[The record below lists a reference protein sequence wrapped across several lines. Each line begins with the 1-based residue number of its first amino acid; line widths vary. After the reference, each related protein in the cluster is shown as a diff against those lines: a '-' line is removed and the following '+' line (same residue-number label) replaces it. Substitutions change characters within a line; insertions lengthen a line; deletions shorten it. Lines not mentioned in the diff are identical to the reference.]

1 LKTSRSLAGNGSQ
14 LNEVAFSTTKFNLKH
29 KIMNTEKILL
39 EAQSQPSC
47 LGAVMRSIFPKKSN
61 WIDIY
66 MFENSGKYKLIQ
78 MRYRL
83 DNNKKEFRTASIGF
97 VNDYTVKLKIYENV
111 LLERS

>member
-1 LKTSRSLAGNGSQ
+1 
-14 LNEVAFSTTKFNLKH
+14 
-29 KIMNTEKILL
+29 MNTDKSLL
-39 EAQSQPSC
+39 KAQNQPSF
-47 LGAVMRSIFPKKSN
+47 LGAVMRSIFPQKSK

-66 MFENSGKYKLIQ
+66 MFEDSGKYKLIQ

>member
-1 LKTSRSLAGNGSQ
+1 
-14 LNEVAFSTTKFNLKH
+14 
-29 KIMNTEKILL
+29 MNTDKSSL
-39 EAQSQPSC
+39 EAQNQPSFFFFF
-47 LGAVMRSIFPKKSN
+47 MRSIFPKKSN

-66 MFENSGKYKLIQ
+66 MFEDSGKYKLIQ

>member
-1 LKTSRSLAGNGSQ
+1 
-14 LNEVAFSTTKFNLKH
+14 
-29 KIMNTEKILL
+29 MNTDNSLL
-39 EAQSQPSC
+39 EAQTQPSF

-61 WIDIY
+61 WIDIS
-66 MFENSGKYKLIQ
+66 MFEDMGSYKLIQ

>member
-1 LKTSRSLAGNGSQ
+1 
-14 LNEVAFSTTKFNLKH
+14 
-29 KIMNTEKILL
+29 MNTDKSSL
-39 EAQSQPSC
+39 EAQNQQPSC
-47 LGAVMRSIFPKKSN
+47 LGAVMRSIFPKKSK
-61 WIDIY
+61 WIDIN
-66 MFENSGKYKLIQ
+66 MFEDSGKYKLIQ

>member
-1 LKTSRSLAGNGSQ
+1 
-14 LNEVAFSTTKFNLKH
+14 
-29 KIMNTEKILL
+29 MNTDKSSL
-39 EAQSQPSC
+39 EAQNQPSC
-47 LGAVMRSIFPKKSN
+47 LGAVMRSIFPKKSK

-66 MFENSGKYKLIQ
+66 MFEDSGKYKLIQ

-111 LLERS
+111 LLERA

>member
-1 LKTSRSLAGNGSQ
+1 
-14 LNEVAFSTTKFNLKH
+14 
-29 KIMNTEKILL
+29 MNTDKSLI
-39 EAQSQPSC
+39 EAQTQPSF
-47 LGAVMRSIFPKKSN
+47 LAAVFPKKSK

-66 MFENSGKYKLIQ
+66 MFEDSGKYKLIQ

-111 LLERS
+111 LSERP

>member
-1 LKTSRSLAGNGSQ
+1 MSKEKDLLK
-14 LNEVAFSTTKFNLKH
+14 
-29 KIMNTEKILL
+29 
-39 EAQSQPSC
+39 AQKQPSC
-47 LGAVMRSIFPKKSN
+47 LGGVVRSIFPKKSK

-66 MFENSGKYKLIQ
+66 MFEVSGKYKLIQ

-83 DNNKKEFRTASIGF
+83 DNNKKEFRITSIGF

>member
-1 LKTSRSLAGNGSQ
+1 
-14 LNEVAFSTTKFNLKH
+14 
-29 KIMNTEKILL
+29 MNTDKSLL
-39 EAQSQPSC
+39 ESQNQPSF
-47 LGAVMRSIFPKKSN
+47 LDAVMRSIFPKKSN

-66 MFENSGKYKLIQ
+66 MFESSGYYKLIQ

>member
-1 LKTSRSLAGNGSQ
+1 
-14 LNEVAFSTTKFNLKH
+14 
-29 KIMNTEKILL
+29 MNTDKSLL
-39 EAQSQPSC
+39 EAQNQPSFLC
-47 LGAVMRSIFPKKSN
+47 AVMRSIFPKKSK

-66 MFENSGKYKLIQ
+66 MFEESGKYKLIQ

-97 VNDYTVKLKIYENV
+97 VNDFTVKLKIYENV

>member
-1 LKTSRSLAGNGSQ
+1 
-14 LNEVAFSTTKFNLKH
+14 
-29 KIMNTEKILL
+29 MNTEKSLL
-39 EAQSQPSC
+39 EAHNQPSF
-47 LGAVMRSIFPKKSN
+47 LGAVMRSIFPKKSS

-97 VNDYTVKLKIYENV
+97 VNDYTVKLKIYENI
-111 LLERS
+111 LLGRS

>member
-1 LKTSRSLAGNGSQ
+1 
-14 LNEVAFSTTKFNLKH
+14 
-29 KIMNTEKILL
+29 MNTDKSLL
-39 EAQSQPSC
+39 EAQTQPSF
-47 LGAVMRSIFPKKSN
+47 LGAVMRSVFPKKSN

-66 MFENSGKYKLIQ
+66 MFENSGKYKHIQ

-83 DNNKKEFRTASIGF
+83 DNNKKEFRTVSIGF

>member
-1 LKTSRSLAGNGSQ
+1 
-14 LNEVAFSTTKFNLKH
+14 
-29 KIMNTEKILL
+29 MNTDKSLL
-39 EAQSQPSC
+39 KAQNQPSF
-47 LGAVMRSIFPKKSN
+47 LGAVMRSILPQKSK

-66 MFENSGKYKLIQ
+66 MFEDSGKYKLIQ

>member
-1 LKTSRSLAGNGSQ
+1 
-14 LNEVAFSTTKFNLKH
+14 
-29 KIMNTEKILL
+29 MNRDKSLL
-39 EAQSQPSC
+39 EAQTQPSF
-47 LGAVMRSIFPKKSN
+47 LGAVMRSIFPEKSK

-66 MFENSGKYKLIQ
+66 VFEDSGRYKLIQ

-97 VNDYTVKLKIYENV
+97 VNDYTVKQKIYENI

>member
-1 LKTSRSLAGNGSQ
+1 
-14 LNEVAFSTTKFNLKH
+14 
-29 KIMNTEKILL
+29 MNTDKSLL
-39 EAQSQPSC
+39 EAQPQPSF
-47 LGAVMRSIFPKKSN
+47 LAAVMRSIFPKKSK

-66 MFENSGKYKLIQ
+66 MFEDSGKYKLIQ

>member
-1 LKTSRSLAGNGSQ
+1 MESD
-14 LNEVAFSTTKFNLKH
+14 
-29 KIMNTEKILL
+29 KIDLDKKN
-39 EAQSQPSC
+39 QPSC
-47 LGAVMRSIFPKKSN
+47 LGAVMRSIFPKKSK

-66 MFENSGKYKLIQ
+66 MFEDSGKYKLIQ

>member
-1 LKTSRSLAGNGSQ
+1 
-14 LNEVAFSTTKFNLKH
+14 
-29 KIMNTEKILL
+29 MNTEKSLL
-39 EAQSQPSC
+39 EAHNQPSF
-47 LGAVMRSIFPKKSN
+47 LAAVMRSIFPKKSK

-66 MFENSGKYKLIQ
+66 MFEDIGKYKLIQ